1 MGRNSLFAKTQNSL
15 PGHKKINFFQKPID
29 KLPKACYNKDTK
41 EMEVLIMENTNKN
54 IKPCGN
60 CATCPLGWICLECEV
75 PAEQAEQIKEAVM
88 NSLQK
93 NA

>member
-1 MGRNSLFAKTQNSL
+1 
-15 PGHKKINFFQKPID
+15 
-29 KLPKACYNKDTK
+29 
-41 EMEVLIMENTNKN
+41 MENTNKN